1 MSQRERQKA
10 ASRQAI
16 VESAAGLIRQRGP
29 GGTSVQAAMAG
40 AGLTVGAFYAHFE
53 DKTALLDEAFAAAME
68 QGLGMVDGAAAGCAG
83 ADAIGAVLDRYL
95 SQEHRDDP
103 TRGCPLPSVLGEH
116 AVQQDAAPPGAII
129 VGVEAMQDRLA
140 QLGCPRQDALALVA
154 LMVGGQVLARALRG
168 TALSDDV
175 LHACREA
182 GGRIAAPVQALPPAP
197 GSDTGQGRR

>member
-10 ASRQAI
+10 ASRQTI
-16 VESAAGLIRQRGP
+16 VDSAADLIRRRGP

-53 DKTALLDEAFAAAME
+53 DKTALLNEAFAAAMTE
-68 QGLGMVDGAAAGCAG
+68 GLGMVDGAAAGGTGTA
-83 ADAIGAVLDRYL
+83 AVRAVLDRYL

-103 TRGCPLPSVLGEH
+103 ARGCPLPSVLGER
-116 AVQQDAAPPGAII
+116 AVQQDVAPAEEIV
-129 VGVEAMQDRLA
+129 VGVEAMRDRLA

-154 LMVGGQVLARALRG
+154 LMVGGQVLARALRK
-168 TALSDDV
+168 TPLSDDV

-182 GGRIAAPVQALPPAP
+182 GGRIAAPAQ
-197 GSDTGQGRR
+197 GSDGGQGRR